1 MSFAPRSSPA
11 CSSSTPSTSSTR
23 STSTSSVDVAWRA
36 LKGVVGW
43 LLLLAAVALA
53 GRVKAAG
60 DPARRPDLRAR
71 GRAARLRAAQTVL
84 VLLAWRLLE
93 WDVPAG
99 VQLAALI
106 AGSAAATLAL
116 YELLRRIPGAGVL
129 LGQRKRS
136 SSSGRTSAAAPALS
150 PAVT

>member
-60 DPARRPDLRAR
+60 DPARLLTYAR